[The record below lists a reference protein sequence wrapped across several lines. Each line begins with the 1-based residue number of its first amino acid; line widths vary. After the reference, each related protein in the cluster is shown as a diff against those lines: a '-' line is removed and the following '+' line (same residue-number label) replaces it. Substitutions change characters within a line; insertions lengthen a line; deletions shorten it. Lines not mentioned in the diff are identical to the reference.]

1 MYEPTRSD
9 RISRCRRILSWALN
23 KLLHRGQTKVEKRI
37 AEETEVSFP
46 SHQSLSLSSSIYI
59 YIYAVSISLVFYIC
73 IERERERERVI
84 SIFQHKCTAF
94 LHTSCGVTCQR
105 TVCNLHP
112 SGHTPN
118 RMQPSLQFPGLYM
131 LWFSVLR
138 GGSIAR
144 SNSYPN
150 PVGYNSESKSN
161 FINVCSLH
169 QTGKGA

>member
-46 SHQSLSLSSSIYI
+46 SHQSLSLSLVL
-59 YIYAVSISLVFYIC
+59 YIYAVSISLIIYIC
-73 IERERERERVI
+73 IERERVI
-84 SIFQHKCTAF
+84 SIFQHSKCTAF
-94 LHTSCGVTCQR
+94 LHTSCGVTYQR

-161 FINVCSLH
+161 LQLASNRQGRLK
-169 QTGKGA
+169 QQGKEQ